1 MHHFYSFFP
10 RLKLEETREVQ
21 NLRKRPNG
29 VSAAAL
35 LVGEKVQEETTLVV
49 SVGSSLW
56 LLFLRYNH
64 GTREIAQSAC
74 YISTSIHVWIPWH
87 PMKT

>member
-1 MHHFYSFFP
+1 MSGTRKKDISERSLAFEFRRGSLNLCITFYSFFP
-10 RLKLEETREVQ
+10 RQKLEETREVQ

-56 LLFLRYNH
+56 LLFLR
-64 GTREIAQSAC
+64 
-74 YISTSIHVWIPWH
+74 
-87 PMKT
+87 